1 MLVLALALA
10 PLALA
15 CSNFQDRTTVV
26 DLRVLAVSTNP
37 SEIILDPSDPASDLP
52 FQVTPLI
59 ADPRGDGRPVTF
71 SLVAC
76 PNSPFGAAPPAGA
89 NGMAG
94 FGSGGARQT
103 VSSQTCDDSSPNTWP
118 LVTDVPAGSTVVAQL
133 SPAQL
138 LAAFMSDVYPDQYG
152 NIHGGFDLGEP
163 ILLDLR
169 VQAGGDS
176 MRAIKRE
183 LYWASRID
191 AAQAPNDNPVIP
203 SLKSYP
209 HRDPSTFA
217 PVETPAPLEAA
228 TPQAVP
234 AGGQLW
240 IEPAPAVAEPYETTV
255 IDDAGTHMAVPYHV
269 DRETLRYSFFATA
282 GSFAPPTTVSEL
294 LPGFVQVGDH
304 IHLESQY
311 SAPASADD
319 VAVDPAT
326 GKRLVTVWVVARDDR
341 GGESW
346 LIRQLEIQ

>member
-1 MLVLALALA
+1 MTRNRPVQWLI
-10 PLALA
+10 
-15 CSNFQDRTTVV
+15 SRRDRT
-26 DLRVLAVSTNP
+26 
-37 SEIILDPSDPASDLP
+37 
-52 FQVTPLI
+52 
-59 ADPRGDGRPVTF
+59 
-71 SLVAC
+71 
-76 PNSPFGAAPPAGA
+76 GA
-89 NGMAG
+89 
-94 FGSGGARQT
+94 
-103 VSSQTCDDSSPNTWP
+103 
-118 LVTDVPAGSTVVAQL
+118 
-133 SPAQL
+133 
-138 LAAFMSDVYPDQYG
+138 
-152 NIHGGFDLGEP
+152 
-163 ILLDLR
+163 
-169 VQAGGDS
+169 
-176 MRAIKRE
+176 K
-183 LYWASRID
+183 
-191 AAQAPNDNPVIP
+191 
-203 SLKSYP
+203 
-209 HRDPSTFA
+209 
-217 PVETPAPLEAA
+217 
-228 TPQAVP
+228 AVP